1 MRNMC
6 KLAVHDLNF
15 ASPAMDFRFFDGS
28 LELCSLRQSPAA
40 RSWIFLVTT
49 MARKRPSAKRIRLVA
64 QPDREPE
71 LGNPYNSE
79 LERTKVALAAA
90 NSCLT
95 RRRQCE
101 RGLTGPAASA
111 QASPNG
117 RVGVWGPRQWS
128 SALRCATLRD
138 RSSGMHRDD
147 GFGSWSRRQRCCRGL
162 A

>member
-101 RGLTGPAASA
+101 RGLTGP
-111 QASPNG
+111 
-117 RVGVWGPRQWS
+117 RGVRPS
-128 SALRCATLRD
+128 VAK
-138 RSSGMHRDD
+138 
-147 GFGSWSRRQRCCRGL
+147 WSRRRVGPAAMVLGATVRNTPGSVFRN
-162 A
+162 APG